1 MPVTASGSSP
11 TPTRRTGTPPVRLVG
26 GSRPSRGIPGRPSDD
41 GRLVRLGLEPQAEA
55 AYRAAL
61 ERPCWTLG
69 DFAARLALPAAE
81 AAAMADRLAE
91 VDLVRLDAPRTRL
104 WPVSPQLGLTALIA
118 RREAE
123 LARSWHDLEQGRL
136 AAADLTADF
145 ESTHRTQLAGALD
158 VAYGAEAV
166 RDRIADLVRR
176 ATGEVVSMSLS
187 AAGCVDPL
195 AGPRPDDLAGLAPG
209 VGVRTVVPDRIR
221 ADPLVM
227 RRLVG
232 RAGAGA
238 EIRTA
243 AAVPMSALVV
253 DAGVVVFPV
262 TPARSPRRVGVV
274 AVRLSSVVATTL
286 ELFERV
292 WADAVPVGQPRGAE
306 EEGGPA
312 ERERE
317 LLALLLAGS
326 TDLAAAHRLG
336 ISVRTVRRMV
346 SDLMDRLGA
355 RSRFQAGARA
365 AERGWI
371 SPQALRGTGT

>member
-1 MPVTASGSSP
+1 LA
-11 TPTRRTGTPPVRLVG
+11 
-26 GSRPSRGIPGRPSDD
+26 
-41 GRLVRLGLEPQAEA
+41 RLGLDPRAEA

-61 ERPCWTLG
+61 ERPCWAVG
-69 DFAARLALPAAE
+69 DFAARLAVPAAE
-81 AAAMADRLAE
+81 AVAVADRLAE
-91 VDLVRLDAPRTRL
+91 VDLVRFDASRSRL
-104 WPVSPQLGLTALIA
+104 RPVSPQLGLTALIA

-136 AAADLTADF
+136 AAADLAADF
-145 ESTHRTQLAGALD
+145 ESIHRTQLAGALD

-166 RDRIADLVRR
+166 RARIVDLVGR

-187 AAGCVDPL
+187 TAGCVDPM

-227 RRLVG
+227 RRLAG
-232 RAGAGA
+232 RAGGA

-262 TPARSPRRVGVV
+262 APTRTPRRVGVV
-274 AVRLSSVVATTL
+274 TVRLSSVVATAM

-292 WADAVPVGQPRGAE
+292 WVDAVPLGQPAGLDE
-306 EEGGPA
+306 EDGPA

-317 LLALLLAGS
+317 LLALLLAGC

-346 SDLMDRLGA
+346 SDLMERLGA

-371 SPQALRGTGT
+371 SHQALRGTGT